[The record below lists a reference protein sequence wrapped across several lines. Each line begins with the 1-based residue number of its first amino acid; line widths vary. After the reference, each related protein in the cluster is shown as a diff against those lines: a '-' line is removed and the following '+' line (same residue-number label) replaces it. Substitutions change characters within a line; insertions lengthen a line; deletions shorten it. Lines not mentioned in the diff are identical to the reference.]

1 MRVEKI
7 GDLQIIQSNP
17 TNPYFSYFA
26 WPTAARLQDGRIAV
40 VSSGLRNDHI
50 CPFGKVVISYSDDEG
65 KTFTSPTVLF
75 DTSIDDRDPGI
86 VAYGDSNV
94 IITALNCT
102 VSELQ
107 NRCRAGFWKAYVET
121 CITKDAEEKYY
132 GSIYRISRDC
142 GKTFGEIKRAP
153 VGTPHGPTPLGDGSL
168 LWIGHH
174 KGLEFKSDDN
184 IIYVY
189 KMTPDEEFIP
199 LGSIEPIIYNGAPL
213 LSEEPHVMKLPNGRL
228 LCHIRAERGHEREV
242 FTTYQCYS
250 DDEGKTWSTPERIIP
265 ILEGA
270 TSYLSMHSSGVL
282 LSCFERR
289 QPPFEIKVMFSTDN
303 GETWNY
309 DNTIFSRELYEN
321 FRVWN
326 PDDDYPANDLGY
338 PSTVELSDKS
348 LLTVFYSRYP
358 NLTDKAL
365 VLGQRWK
372 LTE

>member
-1 MRVEKI
+1 
-7 GDLQIIQSNP
+7 
-17 TNPYFSYFA
+17 
-26 WPTAARLQDGRIAV
+26 
-40 VSSGLRNDHI
+40 
-50 CPFGKVVISYSDDEG
+50 
-65 KTFTSPTVLF
+65 
-75 DTSIDDRDPGI
+75 
-86 VAYGDSNV
+86 
-94 IITALNCT
+94 
-102 VSELQ
+102 
-107 NRCRAGFWKAYVET
+107 
-121 CITKDAEEKYY
+121 
-132 GSIYRISRDC
+132 
-142 GKTFGEIKRAP
+142 
-153 VGTPHGPTPLGDGSL
+153 
-168 LWIGHH
+168 
-174 KGLEFKSDDN
+174 
-184 IIYVY
+184 
-189 KMTPDEEFIP
+189 MTPDEKFIY
-199 LGSIEPIIYNGAPL
+199 LGSIEPIIYNGTPL
-213 LSEEPHVMKLPNGRL
+213 SSEEPHVIKLPNGRL
-228 LCHIRAERGHEREV
+228 ICHIRAERGHEREV

-321 FRVWN
+321 FRVLK

-372 LTE
+372 LVD